1 MELTAEDKYKLQKIE
16 EFSTYEWFVEVGK
29 LDEGKSF
36 GELALLNNAPRAAS
50 IECLTDCYFAL
61 LGKAEYGK
69 VVRRIDKK
77 LEEQKIEFFSRL
89 PFCYNKTT
97 R

>member
-1 MELTAEDKYKLQKIE
+1 M
-16 EFSTYEWFVEVGK
+16 
-29 LDEGKSF
+29 
-36 GELALLNNAPRAAS
+36 
-50 IECLTDCYFAL
+50 TDCYFAT

-89 PFCYNKTT
+89 PFCQHKTT